1 MRKTTIIFFALNF
14 IFAVDYETQIQ
25 PIFDNNCGGCH
36 LANSQGGL
44 NLSNYDNLM
53 SSGTIVA
60 GSAIQSIL
68 YDRITRA
75 ESDQGNMP
83 PIGALSEV
91 DIDLIAQWIN
101 DGALPEESSD
111 ISGCTDSDAITCDDD
126 IDPLYFPECD
136 TCSDDDPCDNYY
148 NPDATIDNGLCM
160 YDAHPTYEE
169 FTIEN
174 FNNGSLYL
182 DWSMFMPPVD
192 VSQYVLMRCA
202 DIDGDNNGDGEFEY
216 EMCVMIIPPMP
227 LYTNM
232 NFTDDFSD
240 ATDYGLDDIVGIK
253 YTLSIG
259 YPNNNYWGSAFGNY
273 YYESSDNE
281 CVDGD
286 INNDNVCMPMECFD
300 GIWYEIVIDCA
311 EEMGVPCE
319 NGFYIDPPEDVCCST
334 CVLSGDLNFD
344 NIINVIDVV
353 SLVNGI
359 LTGNLTSDQML
370 VADLNGDQ
378 TINVIDIVS
387 LVNMILG

>member
-1 MRKTTIIFFALNF
+1 MKKTTIIFFALNF
-14 IFAVDYETQIQ
+14 IFAVDYQTEIQ

-60 GSAIQSIL
+60 GSAIQSSL

-75 ESDQGNMP
+75 ESDQGDMP
-83 PIGALSEV
+83 PAGSLSEE
-91 DIDLIAQWIN
+91 DINLIAQWIN
-101 DGALPEESSD
+101 DGALLEESLD
-111 ISGCTDSDAITCDDD
+111 ISGCTDADAITCDDD
-126 IDPLYFPECD
+126 IDSLYFPECD

-160 YDAHPTYEE
+160 YDAHPSYEE

-174 FNNGSLYL
+174 FNDGSLYL

-202 DIDGDNNGDGEFEY
+202 DIDGDNDGDGEFEY

-227 LYTNM
+227 LYTDM

-240 ATDYGLDDIVGIK
+240 ATDYGLDDIAGIK

-286 INNDNVCMPMECFD
+286 FNNDNVCMPMECFD

-319 NGFYIDPPEDVCCST
+319 GGVYIDPPEDVCCST
-334 CVLSGDLNFD
+334 CVLLGDLNFD

-359 LTGNLTSDQML
+359 LNGNLTNDQML

>member
-1 MRKTTIIFFALNF
+1 MKKTTIIFFALNF
-14 IFAVDYETQIQ
+14 IFAVDYQTEIQ

-60 GSAIQSIL
+60 GSAIQSSL

-75 ESDQGNMP
+75 ESDQGDMP
-83 PIGALSEV
+83 PAGSLSEE
-91 DIDLIAQWIN
+91 DINLIAQWIN
-101 DGALPEESSD
+101 DGALLEESLD
-111 ISGCTDSDAITCDDD
+111 ISGCTDADAITCDDD
-126 IDPLYFPECD
+126 IDSLYFPECD

-160 YDAHPTYEE
+160 YDAHPSYEE

-174 FNNGSLYL
+174 FNDGSLYL

-202 DIDGDNNGDGEFEY
+202 DIDGDNDGDGEFEY

-227 LYTNM
+227 LYTDM

-240 ATDYGLDDIVGIK
+240 ATDYGLDDIAGIK

-286 INNDNVCMPMECFD
+286 FNNDNVCMPMECFD

-319 NGFYIDPPEDVCCST
+319 GGVYIDPPEDVCCST
-334 CVLSGDLNFD
+334 CVLLGDLNFD

-359 LTGNLTSDQML
+359 LNGNLTNDQMI